1 MKFKDSRI
9 FSGDIYKVVEPKTN
23 LNTGDGVEISSFQKG
38 YLKSKNTVLLKMN
51 EKYVPIYY
59 VHNIFTYIS
68 LAIKSKQGKFDG
80 RFLDVLLNSNTE
92 KCVDNIKPLFDHPTT
107 VSLKVLQ
114 EIQKEQNYND
124 YSQRGF
130 ECF

>member
-80 RFLDVLLNSNTE
+80 RFLDVLPNSNTE
-92 KCVDNIKPLFDHPTT
+92 KCVDNIKPLFDHSTT